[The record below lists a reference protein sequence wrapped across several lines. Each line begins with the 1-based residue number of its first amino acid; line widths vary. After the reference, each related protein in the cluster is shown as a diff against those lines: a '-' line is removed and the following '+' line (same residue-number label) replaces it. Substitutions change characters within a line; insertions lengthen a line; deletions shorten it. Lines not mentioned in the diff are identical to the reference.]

1 MRKRAI
7 LLLSYALFVSAIVL
21 ASPVD
26 PQRAMQVAQQFVP
39 QSSVQR
45 ASVRGAKSEPTS
57 SIVYTHMMPA
67 GDRAAFYIINVDNAF
82 VIVSADDVAHQI
94 LGYNTSNNWPVSKD
108 GTIELPEH
116 IKGFFDDLALQ
127 IETATKAKPNS
138 SPDADWTGSS
148 AVIRSPQ
155 RGTPNLPDSIGPLL
169 TTTWDQGQYYNSL
182 CPEDVNGPDGHA
194 QNGCV
199 ATAMAQIIK
208 YWGDSVQIRLRGT
221 HSYDSNYGTLTVDYN
236 NESYDYAKMP
246 NELTAESTTEQVAA
260 VAKLMYHCGIAT
272 NMSYGATES
281 SAYDV
286 DARAGLINFF
296 LFSPDIIHANKANY
310 SEEKWNEML
319 KENIASYR
327 PIMYSGHGDT
337 GGHSFICDGYKA
349 DNYYHFNFGWG
360 GFADGWYLTSAVN
373 PLGIEYN
380 YSQAAILNI
389 VPDENGNVIF
399 GQYIG
404 KSTYYVDEPLFFSN
418 PYHSVYEENRNQVTF
433 VLPEENG
440 HLICDVLDFDESVIQ
455 YININQWYRR
465 LTYNDF
471 GNNDYSSIE
480 TNGNTMTFDIMGQYD
495 GNDGFLFYIHQDDG
509 CNMITS
515 VSLENNKDDNT
526 GTTVSIAWT
535 DDSNSG
541 PWQIRYR
548 DYGTNL
554 DSASIINVSTN
565 PYILSGLS
573 KGELYYI
580 SVRNQHGIDAD
591 IWSKEYSILVDIPH
605 WTDIV
610 TEQPAGYVEDV
621 NGNVEISTAE
631 GLAWLSVKTNGLH
644 GQKITDFQNKRV
656 TLSSD
661 INLEG
666 YRWFPIAST
675 ITDSYTFKGVF
686 DGSNHTISNLY
697 LVEDKTQKCGL
708 FAYFFGDTIKNVTLS
723 DGFIKNLF
731 YMVPAQAATGGL
743 CGVSWGV
750 IENCHSSVAVYG
762 MSKVGSLCGESQ
774 ATIINC
780 TSSGDVQGGDFCGGL
795 VGQAADTRIMNCYS
809 TSDVMLIS
817 PTAPKSNNIGSY
829 YRGGLVGNATCAE
842 ITNCYSI
849 GKVLPETTRY
859 SGTVI
864 GCSNYSW
871 NNTILKNIF
880 GLKNNNLSLIGDV
893 GDYPANHLMEN
904 FSTFVI
910 ENDTCLL
917 SSPAEIDDITY
928 TNLIDA
934 LNAWVAK
941 TNDPLWKTW
950 IPDSVNTNK
959 GCPILGEYN
968 KPDCYNPTNLVVANA
983 TAIGDTI
990 IRTIFSWTQIG
1001 EPTQWEIM
1009 YVCSNRPMD
1018 SAVIVKAECNPCI
1031 LTDIPIG
1038 RPLDFYVRAIGE
1050 GNTHSGWSEPV
1061 TYIPDMLYWTDV
1073 VTECP
1078 AGYVVDNNDNIHIYT
1093 AEGLAWFSSIVNNS
1107 GGMNEKTVYLEED
1120 IDLSQYKWMPIGY
1133 QKDCYQNTT
1142 IYSDNVFGGS
1152 FCGNGHTIKGLYCN
1166 EMVQYVGL
1174 FGRSGGLIK
1183 DLNIRDCFV
1192 SGEANVAAI
1201 AGSLGNGSTVLNCSV
1216 QGKIKAAGCAGGLI
1230 AEGPAILI
1238 RNCMFNGFIE
1248 YLDYFTI
1255 APQGYFGGII
1265 DYSYNAIVENCYVAG
1280 YIPFMNYSGLIT
1292 GVGVGA
1298 YSVTNCYGLQD
1309 SSGIPFTSSLYTDN
1323 LSYFDVNGSSCM
1335 LNNPPFINGEYYN
1348 DLLSAL
1354 NAWVD
1359 ANNTDGQYR
1368 HWVADTANV
1377 NGDYPIL
1384 APLPNSI
1391 VTFRNYDNA
1400 VLQKDT
1406 LEYGSLPVYRGDTP
1420 AKEAT
1425 AQYTYIFKGW
1435 TPAIIPT
1442 AEDAVYTATYD
1453 SIVNKYILKVLIDG
1467 EIVYSDSIAYGTR
1480 LADYIA
1486 ALTKQGIDF
1495 AQWEW
1500 YDKIETITMPAH
1512 DVIINAVRN
1521 EVSPILGDSDK
1532 SSIYDLTGKKIETD
1546 NTTPP
1551 SGIYIRDR
1559 KKFIA
1564 Q

>member
-1 MRKRAI
+1 M
-7 LLLSYALFVSAIVL
+7 LLSVVL
-21 ASPVD
+21 TTSVFASPVD
-26 PQRAMQVAQQFVP
+26 PQRAIQVAQQFVP
-39 QSSVQR
+39 QSSSAQR
-45 ASVRGAKSEPTS
+45 APMRGAKSEPTS
-57 SIVYTHMMPA
+57 TIVYTHMMP
-67 GDRAAFYIINVDNAF
+67 GSDRAAFYIINVGDAF

-94 LGYNTSNNWPVSKD
+94 LGYNTGKKWPVSKD

-236 NESYDYAKMP
+236 NESYDYANMP
-246 NELTAESTTEQVAA
+246 NELTAESTPEQVAA

-480 TNGNTMTFDIMGQYD
+480 TNGNTMTFDIMGRYD

-580 SVRNQHGIDAD
+580 SVRNQHGIDAG
-591 IWSKEYSILVDIPH
+591 IWSKEYCILVDIPH

-610 TEQPAGYVEDV
+610 TEQPAGYVEDA

-631 GLAWLSVKTNGLH
+631 GLAWLSVKSNGLH
-644 GQKITDFQNKRV
+644 NQQKDNYLNKKIRITADID
-656 TLSSD
+656 LS
-661 INLEG
+661 G
-666 YRWFPIAST
+666 YRWLPIACNL
-675 ITDSYTFKGVF
+675 SYPDAAFYGVL
-686 DGSNHTISNLY
+686 DGENHSICNMY
-697 LVEDKTQKCGL
+697 IAEDKTERCGL
-708 FAYFFGDTIKNVTLS
+708 ISFFRQGEIKNVILK
-723 DGFIKNLF
+723 DGIVNNF
-731 YMVPAQAATGGL
+731 YYSIPEQSASGGL
-743 CGVSWGV
+743 VGENIGGK
-750 IENCHSSVAVYG
+750 IDNCHSTIVIKGLQAIG
-762 MSKVGSLCGESQ
+762 GICGYSTG
-774 ATIINC
+774 TIIN
-780 TSSGDVQGGDFCGGL
+780 SSSCGDIYGRAMCGGL
-795 VGQAADTRIMNCYS
+795 VGHSAPGSDINNCYS
-809 TSDVMLIS
+809 STNIWSNYSVNPLYC
-817 PTAPKSNNIGSY
+817 TAY
-829 YRGGLVGNATCAE
+829 RAYRGGLIGYAE
-842 ITNCYSI
+842 NSVIENCYSV
-849 GKVLPETTRY
+849 GSVESETGNYT
-859 SGTVI
+859 SGVII
-864 GCSNYSW
+864 GCPCYSSE
-871 NNTILKNIF
+871 LKYLYGLLNDDLNLF
-880 GLKNNNLSLIGDV
+880 GYEEERV
-893 GDYPANHLMEN
+893 
-904 FSTFVI
+904 VI
-910 ENDTCLL
+910 TDTSSFTLNDGNCALL
-917 SSPAEIDDITY
+917 SSVCINEEYY
-928 TNLIDA
+928 TDMIEA
-934 LNAWVAK
+934 MNAWI
-941 TNDPLWKTW
+941 T
-950 IPDSVNTNK
+950 NTNNPSYK
-959 GCPILGEYN
+959 LWVKDNNTNNGYPIFGNYFE
-968 KPDCYNPTNLVVANA
+968 PSCYNPTNLTISNSTIV
-983 TAIGDTI
+983 GDPTI
-990 IRTIFSWTQIG
+990 QTKFAWDQIG
-1001 EPTQWEIM
+1001 TPTRWDIL
-1009 YVCSNRPMD
+1009 YVPARHSID
-1018 SAVIVKAECNPCI
+1018 DGIIVSVNSNPCI
-1031 LTDIPIG
+1031 LTDLPIG
-1038 RPLDFYVRAIGE
+1038 KPLDFYIRAINNE
-1050 GNTHSGWSEPV
+1050 DDKSGWSEPI
-1061 TYIPDMLYWTDV
+1061 TYIPDKLYWTDV

-1078 AGYVVDNNDNIHIYT
+1078 EGYVEDTNGDIHIYT
-1093 AEGLAWFSSIVNNS
+1093 SEGLAWLAHVVNEEYA
-1107 GGMNEKTVYLEED
+1107 EKRNIILESD
-1120 IDLSQYKWMPIGY
+1120 IDINQYRWTPIGTESLPFIG
-1133 QKDCYQNTT
+1133 NF
-1142 IYSDNVFGGS
+1142 N
-1152 FCGNGHTIKGLYCN
+1152 GNGHCINGLYCN
-1166 EMVQYVGL
+1166 ELNNYVGL
-1174 FGRSGGLIK
+1174 LGHAFNYHYYSSIK
-1183 DLNIRDCFV
+1183 DLYLTNCFV
-1192 SGEANVAAI
+1192 SGESYVGAI
-1201 AGSLGNGSTVLNCSV
+1201 AGSFGYGEIINCSV
-1216 QGKIKAAGCAGGLI
+1216 QGEINAYACAGGLI
-1230 AEGPAILI
+1230 AEGPSITI
-1238 RNCMFNGFIE
+1238 KNSCFNGFIKYRNDIYS
-1248 YLDYFTI
+1248 YLI
-1255 APQGYFGGII
+1255 PGYYGGIV
-1265 DYSYNAIVENCYVAG
+1265 DYSYNATVENCFVAG
-1280 YIPFMNYSGLIT
+1280 QIPNMNYSGLIT
-1292 GVGVGA
+1292 GTGTDA

-1323 LSYFDVNGSSCM
+1323 LSYFDVNGSSCI

-1377 NGDYPIL
+1377 NGGFPIF
-1384 APLPNSI
+1384 APIYNLTYKVDGEIYKIRFVEPGTELN
-1391 VTFRNYDNA
+1391 D
-1400 VLQKDT
+1400 L
-1406 LEYGSLPVYRGDTP
+1406 DTP
-1420 AKEAT
+1420 TKEG
-1425 AQYTYIFKGW
+1425 YTFSGW
-1435 TPAIIPT
+1435 SEIPAVMP
-1442 AEDAVYTATYD
+1442 ANDVEVNGKFV
-1453 SIVNKYILKVLIDG
+1453 VNKYLLQVLIDG
-1467 EIVYSDSIAYGTR
+1467 EVVYSDSIIYGSR
-1480 LADYIA
+1480 LAGYVDLI
-1486 ALTKQGIDF
+1486 TNQGIDLS
-1495 AQWEW
+1495 QWEF
-1500 YDKIETITMPAH
+1500 YDQIATITMPAH
-1512 DVIINAVRN
+1512 DVIINAVPDGIM
-1521 EVSPILGDSDK
+1521 PIMMDEENAI
-1532 SSIYDLTGKKIETD
+1532 IYDLTGRRI
-1546 NTTPP
+1546 NTNEISTMPD
-1551 SGIYIRDR
+1551 GIYLINERKYQIRR
-1559 KKFIA
+1559 
-1564 Q
+1564 